1 MLIKLKSGEI
11 INLYN
16 VVNVI
21 ADKEGQY
28 GVKYIL
34 TNNTMFF
41 EEYDTPEEVDARIEE
56 IMKYNIG
63 LSVPEYN
70 QAINTAQEIKE

>member
-1 MLIKLKSGEI
+1 MLIKLKSGDI

-16 VVNVI
+16 VVNVV

-28 GVKYIL
+28 GVKYTL